1 MIDRESFCGGVLYRV
16 FHGLTLDQSLVYM
29 RRNLATWPYVFLSD
43 FSVVPRVPLHPVY
56 VIICKH
62 QCGIICI
69 VWVTSHIVTVN
80 MCTSLSVNIS
90 YCRTSACA
98 YQRSLSSHFLIS
110 PGVSMRMDAW
120 LGCIRAG
127 CWVFHSLCTW
137 QRVRTVRM
145 IEERCMQSE
154 LVDLLLRL
162 YWTGDEVLLW
172 TLYMDWSYEC
182 VSCVPSVK
190 KY

>member
-1 MIDRESFCGGVLYRV
+1 MDLLRLFLVYGWLVHDWPRV
-16 FHGLTLDQSLVYM
+16 FLWGSVVQSFHGLTLAQSWFFMCQYLWLYI
-29 RRNLATWPYVFLSD
+29 LFSATPMSEWRPMW
-43 FSVVPRVPLHPVY
+43 VVWYL
-56 VIICKH
+56 I
-62 QCGIICI
+62 
-69 VWVTSHIVTVN
+69 SHIVTVN
-80 MCTSLSVNIS
+80 MRTSLSVNIS

-162 YWTGDEVLLW
+162 YWTGDEVILW
-172 TLYMDWSYEC
+172 TIWICLRLVLRIKEYSR
-182 VSCVPSVK
+182 S
-190 KY
+190 